1 MDDSVCGPDGKGK
14 GKGDLAALQPTVLA
28 GVPAVWEKIKGGIEK
43 ELDKQNF
50 LIRSAFYG
58 MVKRRRRRR
67 RKKRG
72 GAH

>member
-1 MDDSVCGPDGKGK
+1 MDDSVCGPGGKGK

-58 MVKRRRRRR
+58 KNQE
-67 RKKRG
+67 KKEK
-72 GAH
+72 